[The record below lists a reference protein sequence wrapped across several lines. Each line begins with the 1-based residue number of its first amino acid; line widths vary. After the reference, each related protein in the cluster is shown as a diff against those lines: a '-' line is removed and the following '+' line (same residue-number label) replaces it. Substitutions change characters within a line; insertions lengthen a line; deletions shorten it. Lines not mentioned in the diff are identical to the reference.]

1 MSNLSIPFVS
11 VIIPVFNDS
20 ARLKSCL
27 QALEAQTYPQDSY
40 EVIVIDNN
48 STEDISA
55 IATEFK
61 QVKFDFETKPGSYAA
76 RNKGIFVAKGDI
88 LAFTDS
94 DCLPNFNWIEEG
106 VRCLL
111 STDNCGLVGGTIKF
125 YFKDRKNPTAAELY
139 DSHNSLQ
146 QQNYIEEK
154 KYAATANMFT
164 FKHIVEKIGLFDSD
178 LKSGGDR
185 EWGTRVSDAGYKL
198 LYSEDAIVKHPARS
212 FHNLAS
218 KVIRITEGHF
228 ILQKEFKI
236 PIFSF
241 LKELYLDFKPSIR
254 FVIETISNKHI
265 GSIYQRIIY
274 IYVYSYLRFA
284 RAWKKAIMYW
294 QYKFFVQKN
303 EHSRKRI

>member
-27 QALEAQTYPQDSY
+27 QALEVQTYPQNSY
-40 EVIVIDNN
+40 EVIVINNN
-48 STEDISA
+48 STEDIGA
-55 IATEFK
+55 IVTEFK
-61 QVKFDFETKPGSYAA
+61 QVKFDLETKPGSYAA
-76 RNKGIFVAKGDI
+76 RNKGIFIAKGDI

-106 VRCLL
+106 VRSLL
-111 STDNCGLVGGTIKF
+111 STDNCGLVGGKIEF
-125 YFKDRKNPTAAELY
+125 YFKDRENPTAAELY

-178 LKSGGDR
+178 LKSGGDC
-185 EWGTRVSDAGYKL
+185 EWGTRVFDAGYKL
-198 LYSEDAIVKHPARS
+198 LYSENIIVKHPARS

-218 KVIRITEGHF
+218 KVVRITEGHF
-228 ILQKEFKI
+228 ILQKQFKI
-236 PIFSF
+236 PILSF
-241 LKELYLDFKPSIR
+241 FKELYLDFKPSMR
-254 FVIETISNKHI
+254 FVIKTIYNKHI
-265 GSIYQRIIY
+265 GSIYQRTMY
-274 IYVYSYLRFA
+274 ICVYSYLRFV
-284 RAWKKAIMYW
+284 RALKKAIMYW
-294 QYKFFVQKN
+294 QYKFAD
-303 EHSRKRI
+303 RKMDV